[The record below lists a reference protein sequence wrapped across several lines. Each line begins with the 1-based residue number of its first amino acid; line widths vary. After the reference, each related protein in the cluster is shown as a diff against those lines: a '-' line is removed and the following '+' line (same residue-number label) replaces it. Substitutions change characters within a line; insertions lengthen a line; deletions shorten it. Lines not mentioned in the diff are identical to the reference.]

1 MSILR
6 IIFKLFKV
14 VVYLAIFS
22 TLVFLFY
29 HSYGV
34 YSSSKVQAKEKTDA
48 IIVLGAAQFNGQP
61 SPVFQSRLDHA
72 LELYEENISKTIITV
87 GGKQKGDKFTE
98 AEAGKIYLSQYIIND
113 DIFSIE
119 DGKDTLES
127 FELIRKKYPDLNKVT
142 LVSDPAHLWRSK
154 LMAEDLNFEV
164 FLSSTTEGPGSRL
177 TTDYFIREFVA
188 SMRYNFMHNFPS
200 QWALLKSILV

>member
-1 MSILR
+1 MLILR
-6 IIFKLFKV
+6 IIFKLLKV

-22 TLVFLFY
+22 TLLFLFY

-127 FELIRKKYPDLNKVT
+127 FELIRKKYPDLTKVT

-154 LMAEDLNFEV
+154 LMAEDLDFEV
-164 FLSSTTEGPGSRL
+164 FLSGTTEGPGSRL

>member
-1 MSILR
+1 MIKLT
-6 IIFKLFKV
+6 FKLFKIII
-14 VVYLAIFS
+14 YLAIFVS
-22 TLVFLFY
+22 LLFLFY

-34 YSSSKVQAKEKTDA
+34 YSSSKVHSVEKTDA

-72 LELYEENISKTIITV
+72 VELYNKKISSTIITV

-98 AEAGKIYLSQYIIND
+98 AEAGKKYLSQFISKENIL
-113 DIFSIE
+113 SIK

-127 FELIRKKYPDLNKVT
+127 FELIREKYPDLNKVT

-154 LMAEDLNFEV
+154 LMAEDLDFEV
-164 FLSSTTEGPGSRL
+164 FLSSTTNGPGSKL

-200 QWALLKSILV
+200 QWDLLKSILV

>member
-1 MSILR
+1 M
-6 IIFKLFKV
+6 KV
-14 VVYLAIFS
+14 FLYFAIFS
-22 TLVFLFY
+22 ILIFLFY

-34 YSSSKVQAKEKTDA
+34 YSSSKIHSNEKTDA

-72 LELYEENISKTIITV
+72 MELYKENISNKIITV

-98 AEAGKIYLSQYIIND
+98 AEAGKNYISQFISKDNV
-113 DIFSIE
+113 FSIE

-164 FLSSTTEGPGSRL
+164 FLSSTTQGPGSKL

-200 QWALLKSILV
+200 QWDLLKSILV

>member
-34 YSSSKVQAKEKTDA
+34 YSSSKVQSKEKTDA

>member
-1 MSILR
+1 MFLLKFT
-6 IIFKLFKV
+6 FKLVKILI
-14 VVYLAIFS
+14 YLAIFIS
-22 TLVFLFY
+22 LFFLFY

-34 YSSSKVQAKEKTDA
+34 YSSSKVHSVEKTDA

-72 LELYEENISKTIITV
+72 VELFNEKISNTIITV

-98 AEAGKIYLSQYIIND
+98 AESGKKYLSQFIAKENIL
-113 DIFSIE
+113 SIK

-127 FELIRKKYPDLNKVT
+127 FELIREKYPDLNKVT

-164 FLSSTTEGPGSRL
+164 FLSSTSQGPGSKL
-177 TTDYFIREFVA
+177 TTEYFIREFVA

-200 QWALLKSILV
+200 QWDLLKSILV

>member
-1 MSILR
+1 ML
-6 IIFKLFKV
+6 IIKLTFKLVKV
-14 VVYLAIFS
+14 LIYLVIFGA
-22 TLVFLFY
+22 LLFFFY
-29 HSYGV
+29 HAYGV
-34 YSSSKVQAKEKTDA
+34 YSSSKVHSLEKSDA

-72 LELYEENISKTIITV
+72 RELFENNISKKIITV

-98 AEAGKIYLSQYIIND
+98 AEAGKKYLSQFIAKDKIV
-113 DIFSIE
+113 SIK

-127 FELIRKKYPDLNKVT
+127 FELIRQKYPDLNKVT

-164 FLSSTTEGPGSRL
+164 FLSSTTKGPGSKL

-200 QWALLKSILV
+200 QWDLLKSILV

>member
-1 MSILR
+1 M
-6 IIFKLFKV
+6 KV
-14 VVYLAIFS
+14 FLYFAIFS
-22 TLVFLFY
+22 ILIFLFY

-34 YSSSKVQAKEKTDA
+34 YSSSKVHSSEKTDA
-48 IIVLGAAQFNGQP
+48 IIVLGAAQFNGEP
-61 SPVFQSRLDHA
+61 SPVFKSRLDHA
-72 LELYEENISKTIITV
+72 LELYKENVSRTIITV

-98 AEAGKIYLSQYIIND
+98 AEAGKNYLSNYIGKEN
-113 DIFSIE
+113 IFSIK

-127 FELIRKKYPDLNKVT
+127 FELIREKYPDLNRVT

-164 FLSSTTEGPGSRL
+164 FLSSTTQGPGSKL
-177 TTDYFIREFVA
+177 TSDYFIREFVA

-200 QWALLKSILV
+200 QWDLLKSILV

>member
-1 MSILR
+1 MFILKLT
-6 IIFKLFKV
+6 FKLVKALI
-14 VVYLAIFS
+14 YLTIFS
-22 TLVFLFY
+22 ALLFFFY

-34 YSSSKVQAKEKTDA
+34 YSSSKVKSVEKTDA
-48 IIVLGAAQFNGQP
+48 IIVLGAAQFNGEP
-61 SPVFQSRLDHA
+61 SPVFKSRLDHA
-72 LELYEENISKTIITV
+72 LELFNDNVSKTIITV

-98 AEAGKIYLSQYIIND
+98 AEAGKNYLAQFIPKENIY
-113 DIFSIE
+113 SIK

-127 FELIRKKYPDLNKVT
+127 FQLIREKYPDLNKVT

-164 FLSSTTEGPGSRL
+164 FLSSTTQGPGSKL

-200 QWALLKSILV
+200 QWDLLKSILV

>member
-1 MSILR
+1 MFILKLT
-6 IIFKLFKV
+6 FKLVKV
-14 VVYLAIFS
+14 LIYLAIFS
-22 TLVFLFY
+22 ALFFFFY

-34 YSSSKVQAKEKTDA
+34 YSSSKVQSVEKTDA
-48 IIVLGAAQFNGQP
+48 IIVLGAAQFNGEP
-61 SPVFQSRLDHA
+61 SPVFKSRLDHA
-72 LELYEENISKTIITV
+72 LELFNDNVSKTIITV
-87 GGKQKGDKFTE
+87 RGKQKGDKFTE
-98 AEAGKIYLSQYIIND
+98 AEAGKNYLAQFIPKENIY
-113 DIFSIE
+113 SIK

-127 FELIRKKYPDLNKVT
+127 FQLIREKYPDLNKVT

-164 FLSSTTEGPGSRL
+164 FLSSTTQGPGSKL

-200 QWALLKSILV
+200 QWDLLKSILV

>member
-1 MSILR
+1 MLIYISIFISL
-6 IIFKLFKV
+6 L
-14 VVYLAIFS
+14 
-22 TLVFLFY
+22 FLFY

-34 YSSSKVQAKEKTDA
+34 YSSSKVHSSEKTDA
-48 IIVLGAAQFNGQP
+48 IIVLGAAQFNGEP
-61 SPVFQSRLDHA
+61 SPVFKSRLDHA
-72 LELYEENISKTIITV
+72 LELYEENISGTIITV

-98 AEAGKIYLSQYIIND
+98 AEAGKNYLSKFIGKEN
-113 DIFSIE
+113 IFSIK

-127 FELIRKKYPDLNKVT
+127 FELIREKYPDLNRVT

-164 FLSSTTEGPGSRL
+164 FLSSTTQGPGSKL
-177 TTDYFIREFVA
+177 TSDYFIREFVA

-200 QWALLKSILV
+200 QWDLLKSILV

>member
-1 MSILR
+1 M
-6 IIFKLFKV
+6 KV
-14 VVYLAIFS
+14 FLYFAIFS
-22 TLVFLFY
+22 ILIFLFY

-34 YSSSKVQAKEKTDA
+34 YSSSKIHSNEKTDA

-72 LELYEENISKTIITV
+72 VELYKENISNKIITV

-98 AEAGKIYLSQYIIND
+98 AEAGKSYISQFISKD
-113 DIFSIE
+113 DVFSIE

-164 FLSSTTEGPGSRL
+164 FLSSTTQGPGSKL

-200 QWALLKSILV
+200 QWDLLKSILV

>member
-14 VVYLAIFS
+14 VVYLSIFS

-34 YSSSKVQAKEKTDA
+34 YSSSKVQSKEKTDA

-113 DIFSIE
+113 DILSIE

-154 LMAEDLNFEV
+154 LIAEDLDFEV
-164 FLSSTTEGPGSRL
+164 FLSSTTKGAGSQMTL
-177 TTDYFIREFVA
+177 KYLIREV
-188 SMRYNFMHNFPS
+188 SSVIKYKLN
-200 QWALLKSILV
+200 KSYI

>member
-1 MSILR
+1 MLLIKLT
-6 IIFKLFKV
+6 FKLFEIII
-14 VVYLAIFS
+14 YLAIFVS
-22 TLVFLFY
+22 LLFLFY

-34 YSSSKVQAKEKTDA
+34 YSSSKVHSVEKTDA
-48 IIVLGAAQFNGQP
+48 IIVLGAAQFNGEP

-72 LELYEENISKTIITV
+72 VELYNKKISSTIITV

-98 AEAGKIYLSQYIIND
+98 AEAGKKYLSQFILKENIL
-113 DIFSIE
+113 SIK

-127 FELIRKKYPDLNKVT
+127 FELIREKYPDLNKVT

-154 LMAEDLNFEV
+154 LMAEDLDFEV
-164 FLSSTTEGPGSRL
+164 FLSSTTNGPGSKL

-200 QWALLKSILV
+200 QWDLLKSILV